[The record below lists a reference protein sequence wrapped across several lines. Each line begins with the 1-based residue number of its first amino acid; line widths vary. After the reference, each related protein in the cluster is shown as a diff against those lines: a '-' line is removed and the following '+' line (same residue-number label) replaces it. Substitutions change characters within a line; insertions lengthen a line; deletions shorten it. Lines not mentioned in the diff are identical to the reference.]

1 MATSIRY
8 SSRISFLMGNF
19 SRVVAVASFGILAL
33 LPCQARHDAWVEV
46 RSPNFVV
53 VSNAGEKAARRSA
66 LQFEE
71 IRAVFRQSLM
81 IAATHPT
88 PVVTV
93 LAVADEASMRKLLPE
108 YWVKDRAHPS
118 GLYADYVNL
127 FFAAVELDAHG
138 ASPFQTF
145 YHEYFHTIT
154 VPYFPDLPVWL
165 SEGLAE
171 FYGHTE
177 IDEKYVRMGQPD
189 PELLAQLQDRSLIP
203 LNVLFAVDTSSP
215 YYNEA
220 DKTSLFYAESW
231 ALTHYL
237 MLGDRKTHASMLK
250 AYLENLEQG
259 NKPDEAAR
267 LAFGDLKR
275 LQFDLQAYIHT
286 GGLPY
291 LKVPSAKINEA
302 ELKVRFISEAEAC
315 AYRGGF
321 AAVRGQAA
329 LANAALGE
337 ALRLDPKAALA
348 YQYLG
353 VTQFLA
359 GQREQ
364 ALESTSKAITLD
376 PGSSFTRYF
385 RAFVDA
391 SSLGMMLNDPRVE
404 GDLRTAIELSPDF
417 VPPYALM
424 AEYFAAEN
432 RNLPEALTL
441 AEKAVAFE
449 PGSSEY
455 QLALARVLIGLKRFD
470 QAKAAGARAYT
481 FAQDSVQ
488 KTNALSFQSYLT
500 QLRQLQVTGGDE
512 LEMPTETVQSS
523 QKDGTE
529 SSRLGSQLNRT
540 DKKTSP
546 LPATALQVEINTTIL
561 SDRLDVDFQPYIQEM
576 LAAIHKKLV
585 PAVSKSWFGQQG
597 SVSVEFAV
605 LPNGEITRLSVVTG
619 SGDAVLDQAAKDG
632 IAVSSP
638 LPALPPEFRGQYLQ
652 FRLRFTF
659 TAGPRT
665 LADQL
670 LFPLHLG
677 PQPPEFV
684 PGLPG
689 L

>member
-1 MATSIRY
+1 
-8 SSRISFLMGNF
+8 MGALG
-19 SRVVAVASFGILAL
+19 RVVAVASFGILAL
-33 LPCQARHDAWVEV
+33 LPCDARRDAWVEV
-46 RSPNFVV
+46 RSPNFIV
-53 VSNAGEKAARRSA
+53 VSNAGDAAARRSA

-81 IAATHPT
+81 IASSHPT

-108 YWVKDRAHPS
+108 YWVKDHAHPS

-177 IDEKYVRMGQPD
+177 IDEKHVRMGQSD
-189 PELLAQLQDRSLIP
+189 PELLAQLRDRTLIP

-237 MLGDRKTHASMLK
+237 MLGDHATHASMLK
-250 AYLENLEQG
+250 AYLEKLDQG
-259 NKPDEAAR
+259 NKPDEAER
-267 LAFGDLKR
+267 LAFGDLKK
-275 LQFDLQAYIHT
+275 LQFDLQAYVHN

-291 LKVPSAKINEA
+291 LKVTSPKIDEG
-302 ELKVRFISEAEAC
+302 ELNVRHISEAEAC

-329 LANAALGE
+329 VATAALEE
-337 ALRLDPKAALA
+337 ALRLDPKLVRA

-353 VTQFLA
+353 VTQFLT
-359 GQREQ
+359 GQREP
-364 ALESTSKAITLD
+364 ALEFTSKAIALD
-376 PGSSFTRYF
+376 PGNSFTHYF
-385 RAFVDA
+385 RAFVDT
-391 SSLGMMLNDPRVE
+391 SSLGTMLNDPRVE
-404 GDLRTAIELSPDF
+404 GDLRQAIELTPDF
-417 VPPYALM
+417 VPPYALL
-424 AEYFAAEN
+424 AVYFAAGN
-432 RNLPEALTL
+432 RNLPEALAF
-441 AEKAVAFE
+441 AEKAVALE

-455 QLALARVLIGLKRFD
+455 QLALARVLASLSRFD
-470 QAKAAGARAYT
+470 EANVAGARANA

-488 KTNALSFQSYLT
+488 KTNAQSFLSYLA
-500 QLRQLQVTGGDE
+500 QLRQLQTTGGDQ
-512 LEMPTETVQSS
+512 LEVLPAETIQHSGN
-523 QKDGTE
+523 DGSE
-529 SSRLGSQLNRT
+529 SLRLGTQWNQ
-540 DKKTSP
+540 TSKGP
-546 LPATALQVEINTTIL
+546 SPPPATALQVEVKTTIL

-576 LAAIHKKLV
+576 LPAIHKKLV
-585 PAVSKSWFGQQG
+585 PSVTKSWFGPQG

-605 LPNGEITRLSVVTG
+605 LPNGEITRLTLVSG
-619 SGDAVLDQAAKDG
+619 SGDKILDQAAREG
-632 IAVSSP
+632 VAASSP
-638 LPALPPEFRGQYLQ
+638 LPPLPSEFRGQYLQ
-652 FRLRFTF
+652 FRLRYTF
-659 TAGPRT
+659 TEWSPAAR
-665 LADQL
+665 
-670 LFPLHLG
+670 
-677 PQPPEFV
+677 
-684 PGLPG
+684 
-689 L
+689 

>member
-1 MATSIRY
+1 
-8 SSRISFLMGNF
+8 MGDLR
-19 SRVVAVASFGILAL
+19 RVVAVAGFVILAL
-33 LPCQARHDAWVEV
+33 SLCQARRDAWVEV
-46 RSPNFVV
+46 RSPNFIV

-81 IAATHPT
+81 IAGTHPT

-108 YWVKDRAHPS
+108 YWVKDHAHPS

-177 IDEKYVRMGQPD
+177 IDEKHVWMGQSD
-189 PELLAQLQDRSLIP
+189 PELLAQLRDRTLIP

-237 MLGDRKTHASMLK
+237 MLGDRTTHASMLK
-250 AYLENLEQG
+250 AYLENLEHG
-259 NKPDEAAR
+259 IKPDEAAR
-267 LAFGDLKR
+267 LAFGDLKK
-275 LQFDLQAYIHT
+275 LQFDLLVYVRNS
-286 GGLPY
+286 GLPY
-291 LKVPSAKINEA
+291 LKAPAAKIDEG
-302 ELKVRFISEAEAC
+302 ELKVRLISEAEAC

-321 AAVRGQAA
+321 AAARGQAA
-329 LANAALGE
+329 IATAALQE
-337 ALRLDPKAALA
+337 ALRLDSKAALA

-353 VTQFLA
+353 VTQFLT

-364 ALESTSKAITLD
+364 ALESTSKAITID
-376 PGSSFTRYF
+376 PGSSFTHYF
-385 RAFVDA
+385 RAFVDT

-404 GDLRTAIELSPDF
+404 GDLRRAIELNPDF
-417 VPPYALM
+417 VPPYALL
-424 AEYFAAEN
+424 AVYFAAEN
-432 RNLPEALTL
+432 RNLQEALAL

-455 QLALARVLIGLKRFD
+455 QLAMARVLAGLNRFD
-470 QAKAAGARAYT
+470 EAKAAGARANA
-481 FAQDSVQ
+481 FAQDAVQ
-488 KTNALSFQSYLT
+488 KTNARSFQSYLT
-500 QLRQLQVTGGDE
+500 QLRLLQTTGGDQ
-512 LEMPTETVQSS
+512 LEMPVETIQNS
-523 QKDGTE
+523 QKDGSE
-529 SSRLGSQLNRT
+529 SLKLGSQLNQT
-540 DKKTSP
+540 GKGTGP
-546 LPATALQVEINTTIL
+546 PPATALQVEVSTTIL

-576 LAAIHKKLV
+576 LAAIHKKMV
-585 PAVSKSWFGQQG
+585 PAVTKSWFGRQN

-605 LPNGEITRLSVVTG
+605 LPSGEITGLIVVSS
-619 SGDAVLDQAAKDG
+619 SGDTVLDQAARDG
-632 IAVSSP
+632 IVASSP
-638 LPALPPEFRGQYLQ
+638 LPVLPPEFRGQSLQ

-659 TAGPRT
+659 TAWS
-665 LADQL
+665 
-670 LFPLHLG
+670 
-677 PQPPEFV
+677 
-684 PGLPG
+684 PGTH
-689 L
+689 